1 MEWMT
6 TAKTITAKQGVDVGI
21 FNAILE
27 QENENM
33 LDQAKKWITPLC
45 SMAPLAIKS
54 VIFAMK
60 SQHNT
65 YSTQFFEKEA
75 SLFGTLFET
84 LDFEEGVNAFLE
96 KRNPG
101 FLNK

>member
-1 MEWMT
+1 
-6 TAKTITAKQGVDVGI
+6 
-21 FNAILE
+21 
-27 QENENM
+27 
-33 LDQAKKWITPLC
+33 
-45 SMAPLAIKS
+45 
-54 VIFAMK
+54 MK
-60 SQHNT
+60 SQHNM

>member
-1 MEWMT
+1 MT
-6 TAKTITAKQGVDVGI
+6 TAKTFTAKQGVDVGI
-21 FNAILE
+21 FNDILE

-33 LDQAKKWITPLC
+33 LYQAKKWITPLC

>member
-1 MEWMT
+1 ML
-6 TAKTITAKQGVDVGI
+6 
-21 FNAILE
+21 LE

-33 LDQAKKWITPLC
+33 LDQAKKWINPLC

-60 SQHNT
+60 SQYNT

-75 SLFGTLFET
+75 NLFGALFET
-84 LDFEEGVNAFLE
+84 HDFEEGVNAFLE
-96 KRNPG
+96 KREPG
-101 FLNK
+101 FQNK